1 MNGQV
6 GNWLPDLM
14 GALKLCSC
22 HKLGQFPCRVRA
34 GNISALAFHLC
45 SLHFVFMQNAL
56 RIVVVEQDHDR
67 AIAIVDA
74 LKDACQCDV
83 LVIVNADGLAR
94 QVAGFQPDIVLI
106 DIDNPTRDMMEEMT
120 LASGPLERPVAM
132 FVSAEAG
139 GMARAAI
146 EAGVSAYVVD
156 GLAPARVKS
165 VIDTAIARFSI
176 VRQMREELAE
186 TRRALEERKVIDR
199 AKGLLMKAK
208 GIDEEAAYALLR
220 KTAMD
225 QGRRVADVAEALVTA
240 AGLLG

>member
-1 MNGQV
+1 
-6 GNWLPDLM
+6 M
-14 GALKLCSC
+14 GGA
-22 HKLGQFPCRVRA
+22 
-34 GNISALAFHLC
+34 NISALAFPPPLRH
-45 SLHFVFMQNAL
+45 SVIMQNAL

-74 LKDACQCDV
+74 LKDACECDV
-83 LVIVNADGLAR
+83 LVIANADSLAR
-94 QVAGFQPDIVLI
+94 QVAGVQPDIVLI

-132 FVSAEAG
+132 FVSSGAG
-139 GMARAAI
+139 GLAHAAI

-156 GLAPARVKS
+156 GLEPKRVKS
-165 VIDTAIARFSI
+165 VIDTAIARFSV

-199 AKGLLMKAK
+199 AKGMLMKAK